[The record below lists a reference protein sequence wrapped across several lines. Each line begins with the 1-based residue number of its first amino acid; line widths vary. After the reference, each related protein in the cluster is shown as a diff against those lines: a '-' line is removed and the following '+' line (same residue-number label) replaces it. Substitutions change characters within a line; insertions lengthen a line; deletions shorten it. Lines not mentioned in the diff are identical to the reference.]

1 MANTLVGNIRKI
13 VLPVLGAL
21 MLLTGCVSNKNIQAT
36 QQEEKKEKDNGI
48 AVIAGLPAITPD
60 VSRMHYLSSNIKL
73 TLIVNG
79 DKVSLKGKLRIKKDG
94 GIQISITPLGL
105 VEVACIEFLP
115 DKVRLINKLFK
126 SYTEVPYSEA
136 AAIGLSGINYGVL
149 ESIFLDRVFQPNGQ
163 PAYLG
168 LKEFIMTG
176 DTGNSYTIATVKS
189 NAMQYAFTIDKAS
202 GHMTQCG
209 GNSSTGESIKC
220 DYSNFKDL
228 SGILYPNRMCISF
241 KGDIALSLDFEHSKL
256 SEKEFQFS
264 SRSISSSYSKQSVG
278 DFINSIK

>member
-1 MANTLVGNIRKI
+1 MENIKKTI
-13 VLPVLGAL
+13 LP
-21 MLLTGCVSNKNIQAT
+21 LLAVILLLASCVSKKNIQDT
-36 QQEEKKEKDNGI
+36 QKEEKKEKDNGI
-48 AVIAGLPAITPD
+48 AAIAGLPAITPD
-60 VSRMHYLSSNIKL
+60 ASRMNYLSSNIKL
-73 TLIVNG
+73 ALNVNG
-79 DKVSLKGKLRIKKDG
+79 DKVSLKGKLRIQKDG

-136 AAIGLSGINYGVL
+136 SAIGLSGINYGVL

-168 LKEFIMTG
+168 LKEFTMTG
-176 DTGNSYTIATVKS
+176 DTGNSYTIATRKN
-189 NAMQYAFTIDKAS
+189 NAIQYGFTIDKT
-202 GHMTQCG
+202 GGYMTQCC
-209 GNSSTGESIKC
+209 GNSSTGENIKC
-220 DYSNFKDL
+220 EYSNFKNMN
-228 SGILYPNRMCISF
+228 GVMYPNRMCISF

-264 SRSISSSYSKQSVG
+264 SRNINTSYSKQSVG

>member
-1 MANTLVGNIRKI
+1 MENIRKI
-13 VLPVLGAL
+13 VLTVLTAL
-21 MLLTGCVSNKNIQAT
+21 VLLTSCVSNKNMQVS
-36 QQEEKKEKDNGI
+36 QQEKKEEKDNGI
-48 AVIAGLPAITPD
+48 AAIAGLPAITPD
-60 VSRMHYLSSNIKL
+60 VSRLHYLSSNIKL
-73 TLIVNG
+73 TLTVNG
-79 DKVSLKGKLRIKKDG
+79 DKVSLKGKLRIQKDG

-136 AAIGLSGINYGVL
+136 KAIGLSGINYGVL
-149 ESIFLDRVFQPNGQ
+149 ESIFLDRMFQANGQ

-168 LKEFIMTG
+168 LKEFTIT
-176 DTGNSYTIATVKS
+176 DENANSYTIATGKEH
-189 NAMQYAFTIDKAS
+189 AMQYAFIIEKN
-202 GHMTQCG
+202 GGNMTQCS

-220 DYSNFKDL
+220 DYSNFKEM
-228 SGILYPNRMCISF
+228 SGILFPNRMCISF

-256 SEKEFQFS
+256 SEKAFQFS
-264 SRSISSSYSKQSVG
+264 SRNINSSYSKQSVG

>member
-1 MANTLVGNIRKI
+1 MENIRKI
-13 VLPVLGAL
+13 VLTVLTAL
-21 MLLTGCVSNKNIQAT
+21 VLLTSCVSNKNMQVS
-36 QQEEKKEKDNGI
+36 QQEKKEEKDNGI
-48 AVIAGLPAITPD
+48 AAIAGLPAITPD
-60 VSRMHYLSSNIKL
+60 VSRLHYLSSNIKL
-73 TLIVNG
+73 TLTVNG
-79 DKVSLKGKLRIKKDG
+79 DKVSLKGKLRIQKDG

-136 AAIGLSGINYGVL
+136 KAIGLSGINYGVL
-149 ESIFLDRVFQPNGQ
+149 ESIFLDRMFQANGQ

-168 LKEFIMTG
+168 LKEFTIT
-176 DTGNSYTIATVKS
+176 DENANSYTIATGKEH
-189 NAMQYAFTIDKAS
+189 AMQYAFIIEKT
-202 GHMTQCG
+202 GGNMTQCS

-220 DYSNFKDL
+220 DYSNFKEM
-228 SGILYPNRMCISF
+228 SGILFPNRMCISF

-256 SEKEFQFS
+256 SEKAFQFS
-264 SRSISSSYSKQSVG
+264 SRNINSSYSKQSVG

>member
-1 MANTLVGNIRKI
+1 MENIRKI
-13 VLPVLGAL
+13 VLTVLTAL
-21 MLLTGCVSNKNIQAT
+21 VLLTSCVSNKNMQVS
-36 QQEEKKEKDNGI
+36 QQEKKEEKDNGI
-48 AVIAGLPAITPD
+48 AAIAGLPAITPD
-60 VSRMHYLSSNIKL
+60 VSRLHYLSSNIKL
-73 TLIVNG
+73 TLTVNG
-79 DKVSLKGKLRIKKDG
+79 DKVSLKGKLRIQKDG

-136 AAIGLSGINYGVL
+136 KAIGLSGINYGVL
-149 ESIFLDRVFQPNGQ
+149 ESIFLDRMFQANGQ

-168 LKEFIMTG
+168 LKEFTITG
-176 DTGNSYTIATVKS
+176 ENANSYTIATGKGH
-189 NAMQYAFTIDKAS
+189 AMQYAFIIEKN
-202 GHMTQCG
+202 GGNMTQCS

-220 DYSNFKDL
+220 DYSNFKEM
-228 SGILYPNRMCISF
+228 SGILFPNRMCISF

-256 SEKEFQFS
+256 SEKAFQFS
-264 SRSISSSYSKQSVG
+264 SRNINSSYSKQSVG

>member
-1 MANTLVGNIRKI
+1 MENIRKI
-13 VLPVLGAL
+13 VLTVLTAL
-21 MLLTGCVSNKNIQAT
+21 VLLTSCVSNKNMQVS
-36 QQEEKKEKDNGI
+36 QQEKKEEKDNGI
-48 AVIAGLPAITPD
+48 AAIAGLPAITPD
-60 VSRMHYLSSNIKL
+60 VSRLHYLSSNIKL
-73 TLIVNG
+73 TLTVNG
-79 DKVSLKGKLRIKKDG
+79 DKVSLKGKLRIQKDG

-136 AAIGLSGINYGVL
+136 KAIGLSGINYGVL
-149 ESIFLDRVFQPNGQ
+149 ESIFLDRMFQANGQ

-168 LKEFIMTG
+168 LKEFTITG
-176 DTGNSYTIATVKS
+176 ENANSYTIATGKGH
-189 NAMQYAFTIDKAS
+189 AMQYAFIIEKT
-202 GHMTQCG
+202 GGNMTQCS

-220 DYSNFKDL
+220 DYSNFKEM
-228 SGILYPNRMCISF
+228 SGILFPNRMCISF

-256 SEKEFQFS
+256 SEKAFQFS
-264 SRSISSSYSKQSVG
+264 SRNINSSYSKQSVG